1 MNYTN
6 MLTQAVVELNQ
17 AKGYH
22 ETQAFTE
29 AVADAV
35 CYVSYVNEH
44 IDIHTTDPV
53 LKNAERDLGI
63 WMARYA
69 KVSNVTKGN
78 LSAAISM
85 LQSIIDNIKGN

>member
-22 ETQAFTE
+22 GQAFTE
-29 AVADAV
+29 AIADAV
-35 CYVSYVNEH
+35 YYVSYVNEH
-44 IDIHTTDPV
+44 IDIYTTDPV

-69 KVSNVTKGN
+69 KVSNVTKDN
-78 LSAAISM
+78 LSAAIST
-85 LQSIIDNIKGN
+85 LESIIENIKGN

>member
-22 ETQAFTE
+22 DQAFTE

-35 CYVSYVNEH
+35 YYVSYVNEH
-44 IDIHTTDPV
+44 IDIYATDPV

-85 LQSIIDNIKGN
+85 LESLISNIKGD